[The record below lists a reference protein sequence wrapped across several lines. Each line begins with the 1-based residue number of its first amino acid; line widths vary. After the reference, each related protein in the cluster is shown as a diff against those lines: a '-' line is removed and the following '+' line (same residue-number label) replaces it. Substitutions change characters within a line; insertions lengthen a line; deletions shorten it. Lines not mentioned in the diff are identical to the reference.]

1 MLDKSGSISSA
12 KLSTSSSVRA
22 IRKAGNVDSAQQTS
36 SSIKE
41 QPSSAITAAGAS
53 TIVREATSL
62 AGQSRSDASATTAE
76 SSSSET
82 FAALDAGTSTGSPTW
97 IHARAQRAEA
107 GFQDPTLGW
116 VGVRATT
123 SGGAVHA
130 QLMTD
135 SADAAQALGSQL
147 SGLNDYLA
155 EHHTPVETLTLTASD
170 GGSAGWNSGQS
181 TGQGMQQGTGQQ
193 SGQGA
198 NADSQIS
205 PYQSSVVLAAASQ
218 LQTRFDGS
226 APAAM
231 PEGTHISVMA

>member
-1 MLDKSGSISSA
+1 VTNG
-12 KLSTSSSVRA
+12 
-22 IRKAGNVDSAQQTS
+22 
-36 SSIKE
+36 
-41 QPSSAITAAGAS
+41 
-53 TIVREATSL
+53 REATSL
-62 AGQSRSDASATTAE
+62 AGQSGSDATATTAE

-97 IHARAQRAEA
+97 IHAGAQRAEA

-193 SGQGA
+193 TGQGA

-231 PEGTHISVMA
+231 PGGTHISVMA